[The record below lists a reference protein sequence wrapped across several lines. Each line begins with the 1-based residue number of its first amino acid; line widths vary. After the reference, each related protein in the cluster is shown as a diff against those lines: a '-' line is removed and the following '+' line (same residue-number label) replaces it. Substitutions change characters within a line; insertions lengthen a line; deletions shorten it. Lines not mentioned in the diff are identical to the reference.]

1 MLINMETNLSL
12 KEIEIILSNKICH
25 KYPFFHREY
34 DSGINWVSNSKNFIC
49 LFSEDGTTDR
59 WGYQSKV
66 KSFFYGKVIR
76 VKDKYR
82 IIGISCVN
90 IFFIITAL
98 IVFGAIIFYIDSFD
112 FDAIFGI
119 LFFSL
124 TVVLFNLNISKGNNK
139 IKDYLERQFS

>member
-1 MLINMETNLSL
+1 MLINIETNLSL

-34 DSGINWVSNSKNFIC
+34 DLGINWVRNSKNFMC
-49 LFSEDGTTDR
+49 LFYEDGATDR
-59 WGYQSKV
+59 WGSQSKV
-66 KSFFYGKVIR
+66 KSFFYGKVVR

-90 IFFIITAL
+90 IYFIITAL
-98 IVFGAIIFYIDSFD
+98 IVFGAILINIDSFD
-112 FDAIFGI
+112 YDAIFGI

-124 TVVLFNLNISKGNNK
+124 IVVLFNLHIPKGNK
-139 IKDYLERQFS
+139 RIKDYLERQFG

>member
-1 MLINMETNLSL
+1 MLINIETNLSL

-98 IVFGAIIFYIDSFD
+98 IVIGAIIFYIDSFD